1 MRGKCKKGKGNQ
13 VKRVAVLLHGLCA
26 CNGIEVLFARL
37 SRFIDPEK
45 AELTFLLAV
54 DPGTGQQLE
63 KEITDRGIRVIHLH
77 DTDHGRI
84 FRWPLTVCR
93 ALKRYGPF
101 DAVHANMDFING
113 IILFAAR
120 LAGVPMRI
128 CHAHAPGSNREQR
141 SLKRKAYYAVMRW
154 LIRHNATIRLACAEN
169 AGEFFYAGDRFQ
181 VLMNGIEPDRFLR
194 PDPKHGSGQP
204 EPREDG
210 DYRFVAAGRFTP
222 EKNPLFLLDVFEAVH
237 RQLPAAR
244 LTWAGDGR
252 MLQEVQQKA
261 CEKGLQD
268 AVIFT
273 GGRNDI
279 ENILTEGDCFLFPS
293 VYEAFGMA
301 LLEAQ
306 AAGLDCFVSDAVPRT
321 VDCGKCIYIP
331 LKEGAD
337 AWADRII
344 RYLSSGERMELDEG
358 KLRKLDIRNTAEKL
372 TAMYQ
377 TGAFPPDTL
386 L

>member
-1 MRGKCKKGKGNQ
+1 MMPERVLIHGMTEKLGGREKFIMELYRRLDKSRIQFDFVCDNRKGELVYEEEILSSGGQ
-13 VKRVAVLLHGLCA
+13 IFVLPP
-26 CNGIEVLFARL
+26 VR
-37 SRFIDPEK
+37 EK
-45 AELTFLLAV
+45 
-54 DPGTGQQLE
+54 
-63 KEITDRGIRVIHLH
+63 
-77 DTDHGRI
+77 
-84 FRWPLTVCR
+84 PLTHLRRWKELYRSR
-93 ALKRYGPF
+93 AYR
-101 DAVHANMDFING
+101 AVYCHANRKPKY
-113 IILFAAR
+113 AAFFR
-120 LAGVPMRI
+120 YARQAGVPIRI
-128 CHAHAPGSNREQR
+128 LHSHNSDDLNNRSAAKKMLERIAAAEWRR
-141 SLKRKAYYAVMRW
+141 S
-154 LIRHNATIRLACAEN
+154 ITHRLACSWR
-169 AGEFFYAGDRFQ
+169 AGEWMFGKNTDFRVIPNAIDTERFD
-181 VLMNGIEPDRFLR
+181 LNAEKRESLR
-194 PDPKHGSGQP
+194 T
-204 EPREDG
+204 REG
-210 DYRFVAAGRFTP
+210 AAERKVYGTVARISP

-321 VDCGKCIYIP
+321 VDCGKCIYIS
-331 LKEGAD
+331 LKEGPD